1 VVRFAEIFPRRARF
15 GRFRRGF
22 FHASAAHLVPL
33 FSFFRRETQ
42 MLVAGKTT
50 VGLTE
55 LSEIARKRREF
66 LLAIFPSYHYN
77 EDCTWGEVV

>member
-22 FHASAAHLVPL
+22 FHASAAHLVPP
-33 FSFFRRETQ
+33 FSFFRRGTQ

-66 LLAIFPSYHYN
+66 LLAIFPSCHYN

>member
-1 VVRFAEIFPRRARF
+1 
-15 GRFRRGF
+15 
-22 FHASAAHLVPL
+22 
-33 FSFFRRETQ
+33 

-66 LLAIFPSYHYN
+66 LLAISPACHYN
-77 EDCTWGEVV
+77 EDYMWGEVV

>member
-1 VVRFAEIFPRRARF
+1 
-15 GRFRRGF
+15 
-22 FHASAAHLVPL
+22 
-33 FSFFRRETQ
+33 

-77 EDCTWGEVV
+77 EDYTWGEVV